1 MLTDYILLTEPP
13 SRLNLTGFQIGLGWF
28 SNVKL
33 RSPEQKKGEVKAY
46 SPELLI
52 LLELSRFGRY
62 EVDTTERKEGESI

>member
-33 RSPEQKKGEVKAY
+33 RSPKPKKGEVKAIQ
-46 SPELLI
+46 PGIVDFTGFEPI
-52 LLELSRFGRY
+52 L
-62 EVDTTERKEGESI
+62 EV